1 VSSPPSQ
8 AGPASALP
16 SGPDAALRN
25 ERNGASVIPDASA
38 PAEATIRLCYRDGNG
53 EFHAEWPIERVEE
66 ALSDQ
71 SGILWVD
78 IQGTDEYTGRQLEDW
93 LCRIFHFHP
102 LAIEDALEETHVPK
116 VDDWTDYLYVVF
128 HVAEIKTGTEQLDL
142 HELDTFLGRNYL
154 VTYHVGPMA
163 ILDQDRQSI
172 ERDPRDRLRQGADHV
187 LIRFLELAIDQSLKA
202 IEALDERIDEIQNAV
217 IEDAS
222 PRKLQEIFRV
232 KRSAIRLHK
241 ILSPQRE
248 VLNRLARD
256 PFPTV
261 QPKHRV
267 YFRDLY
273 DHVVRIHDI
282 SEGLRDLVSSTLET
296 YLSVVSNRTNDIMK
310 ILTIV
315 TVMFMPMSFLVGF
328 FGMNFFAD
336 TLAFTTWLPKG
347 LLFWG
352 SCAIMAVS
360 PCFIWIYARRRKWF

>member
-1 VSSPPSQ
+1 MSTPPPDLEAAVAPPSE
-8 AGPASALP
+8 PAPATMP
-16 SGPDAALRN
+16 HP
-25 ERNGASVIPDASA
+25 
-38 PAEATIRLCYRDGNG
+38 PAEAAIHLCYRDGSSV
-53 EFHAEWPIERVEE
+53 FHADWPLEKVDQ
-66 ALSDQ
+66 AVSDPA
-71 SGILWVD
+71 GLLWVD
-78 IQGTDEYTGRQLEDW
+78 IQGAEEYVSHQLDDW
-93 LCRIFHFHP
+93 LGRTFHFHP
-102 LAIEDALEETHVPK
+102 LAIEDALKEAHVPK

-128 HVAEIKTGTEQLDL
+128 HLARIDPETDRLELQ
-142 HELDTFLGRNYL
+142 ELDVFLGRNYL

-163 ILDQDRQSI
+163 ILDADRQSI
-172 ERDPRDRLRQGADHV
+172 ERDPRDRLRHGADHL
-187 LIRFLELAIDQSLKA
+187 LIRFLELAIDQSLSA
-202 IEALDERIDEIQNAV
+202 IESLDERIDEVQNAV
-217 IEDAS
+217 IEDAT
-222 PRKLQEIFRV
+222 PRRLKEIFGI

-241 ILSPQRE
+241 ILTPQRE

-256 PFPTV
+256 PFPTI

-282 SEGLRDLVSSTLET
+282 SEGLRDLISSTLET

-336 TLAFTTWLPKG
+336 SLAFTQPLPKG

-352 SCAIMAVS
+352 SCAIMAIS